1 MRGSWLL
8 RRLGRMLIRRTAAE
22 FEAENVPGRAV
33 LVQYQA
39 PWPSNHRS
47 GLRWSRQAAGGFH
60 GGNTLRPLEGNAP
73 LTDTSSMDETPV
85 FITAPPETEAILRR
99 RVSAAKC

>member
-47 GLRWSRQAAGGFH
+47 GLRWSRQAAGGFN
-60 GGNTLRPLEGNAP
+60 GGKHKLQPLERMP
-73 LTDTSSMDETPV
+73 LLTGTSSRGLSRYPSWTDVKHRIEDCVP
-85 FITAPPETEAILRR
+85 IYPGG
-99 RVSAAKC
+99 